1 MSKAK
6 VLAAVVTHIKKNN
19 DNYIVLTLDTEK
31 ATLEGCGDSSCS
43 CSWRFHGHHER
54 HTSMLMKA
62 SRAQMYFSKIK
73 VIQGG
78 KIMEKVRI
86 KLSVL
91 EDHVVSNEGP
101 SGDIVYSI
109 WCSECKIIV
118 DIAIL
123 LFWAGL
129 PPLRLIEY
137 FESEGKKFEYFSCSL
152 LVHSF
157 VFWSFVCFFL
167 PLTFYVIIIS
177 WTSKLP
183 SLSASILQILPFCQ
197 IHSECVHLW

>member
-1 MSKAK
+1 
-6 VLAAVVTHIKKNN
+6 
-19 DNYIVLTLDTEK
+19 
-31 ATLEGCGDSSCS
+31 
-43 CSWRFHGHHER
+43 
-54 HTSMLMKA
+54 
-62 SRAQMYFSKIK
+62 
-73 VIQGG
+73 
-78 KIMEKVRI
+78 MEKVRI

-109 WCSECKIIV
+109 CCSECKIIV

-157 VFWSFVCFFL
+157 VF
-167 PLTFYVIIIS
+167 
-177 WTSKLP
+177 
-183 SLSASILQILPFCQ
+183 
-197 IHSECVHLW
+197 